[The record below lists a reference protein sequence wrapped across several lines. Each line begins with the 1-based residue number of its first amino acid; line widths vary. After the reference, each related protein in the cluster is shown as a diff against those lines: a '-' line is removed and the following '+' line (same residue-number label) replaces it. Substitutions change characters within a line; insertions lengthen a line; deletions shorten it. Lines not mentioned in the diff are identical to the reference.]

1 MAADIDPL
9 AIAAKACGIFVD
21 PGDRAA
27 NLLGNREKAAAGILY
42 PDKIRHDVMRA
53 GAGEHLGRRG
63 IGLGRPRPP
72 GAAMD
77 KDKDR
82 RAAAIGIPIGAEE
95 VELLDLGRAV
105 RQAQRRPDALA
116 GAFAVGDPA
125 VTQLLDVRLIGGLV
139 IGGIEFR
146 LREVQI
152 DERLA
157 GLAHV
162 LVLSYS
168 VGASSEIVSLNQ
180 CAMR

>member
-9 AIAAKACGIFVD
+9 AVAAKACGIFVD

-27 NLLGNREKAAAGILY
+27 NLLGHREKAAAGILH

-95 VELLDLGRAV
+95 VELLDLGASREAV
-105 RQAQRRPDALA
+105 
-116 GAFAVGDPA
+116 VK
-125 VTQLLDVRLIGGLV
+125 RLCTL
-139 IGGIEFR
+139 
-146 LREVQI
+146 LREAHSAGVKFVVFPELALTTFFPRYWMTDQAEI
-152 DERLA
+152 DRYFERDMPSPETRALFDLA
-157 GLAHV
+157 KELGIGFYLGYA
-162 LVLSYS
+162 
-168 VGASSEIVSLNQ
+168 
-180 CAMR
+180 

>member
-1 MAADIDPL
+1 
-9 AIAAKACGIFVD
+9 
-21 PGDRAA
+21 
-27 NLLGNREKAAAGILY
+27 
-42 PDKIRHDVMRA
+42 
-53 GAGEHLGRRG
+53 
-63 IGLGRPRPP
+63 
-72 GAAMD
+72 MD

-146 LREVQI
+146 LRVVQI

-157 GLAHV
+157 LRLCG
-162 LVLSYS
+162 
-168 VGASSEIVSLNQ
+168 
-180 CAMR
+180 

>member
-9 AIAAKACGIFVD
+9 AVAAKACGIFVD

-27 NLLGNREKAAAGILY
+27 NLLGHREKAAAGILY

-105 RQAQRRPDALA
+105 RQSQRRPDALA
-116 GAFAVGDPA
+116 GAF
-125 VTQLLDVRLIGGLV
+125 
-139 IGGIEFR
+139 
-146 LREVQI
+146 
-152 DERLA
+152 
-157 GLAHV
+157 
-162 LVLSYS
+162 S
-168 VGASSEIVSLNQ
+168 VGNSGEPLCPASFAPPSPNWARSISPTAARPSSSGSARCCARHTAPASSLSSFPNWH
-180 CAMR
+180 